1 MDKMTEFEKED
12 VKLVAEQKI
21 AWDKLTNKTILISG
35 GTGFIGSFIIE
46 VLRYRNQY
54 YNQGLKVISI
64 SRKGGMSDSMVEYL
78 KADIVKQLQFDEP
91 IDFILHLASNTHPKQ
106 YGEDPVGTILTNVLG
121 CNNLLQLAV
130 KQKIERFLL
139 ASSVEIYGEAK
150 EKLISEDYVGYVN
163 CNDARS
169 GYNEAKRT
177 CEALCQSYKMQ
188 YGVDIVITRLARI
201 FGADHKEDSKAM
213 AQFMDRAVLEKDII
227 LKSEGMQRY
236 SYCYL
241 ADAASGILHVLLT
254 GTSGEAYNIS
264 EDDES
269 MTLGE
274 YAAFVASLA
283 NKKVIKKI
291 ENNTNVSKAVYALMD
306 TKKIKEIGWNPLYR
320 VSEGLKRTYSIY
332 KER

>member
-1 MDKMTEFEKED
+1 
-12 VKLVAEQKI
+12 
-21 AWDKLTNKTILISG
+21 
-35 GTGFIGSFIIE
+35 
-46 VLRYRNQY
+46 
-54 YNQGLKVISI
+54 
-64 SRKGGMSDSMVEYL
+64 
-78 KADIVKQLQFDEP
+78 
-91 IDFILHLASNTHPKQ
+91 
-106 YGEDPVGTILTNVLG
+106 
-121 CNNLLQLAV
+121 
-130 KQKIERFLL
+130 
-139 ASSVEIYGEAK
+139 
-150 EKLISEDYVGYVN
+150 
-163 CNDARS
+163 
-169 GYNEAKRT
+169 
-177 CEALCQSYKMQ
+177 MQ
-188 YGVDIVITRLARI
+188 YGVDIVITRLARV

-213 AQFMDRAVLEKDII
+213 AQFMNRAVLEKDLV

-241 ADAASGILHVLLT
+241 ADAAGGILHVLLT

-274 YAAFVASLA
+274 YAAFVANLA
-283 NKKVIKKI
+283 NKKVIKEV